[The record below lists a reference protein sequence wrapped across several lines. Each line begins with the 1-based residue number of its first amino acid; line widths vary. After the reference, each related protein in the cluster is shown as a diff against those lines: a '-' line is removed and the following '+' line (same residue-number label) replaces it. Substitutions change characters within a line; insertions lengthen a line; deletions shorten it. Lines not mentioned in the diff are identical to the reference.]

1 MAQVEKEI
9 FFAEAEGSHAAA
21 FIDFMNQVAKE
32 TDFLVM
38 DETGFQFTTE
48 QMASIFEQSFGSSN
62 QLHLLALYGEEVIGA
77 VTVRASKQY
86 RISHIGNVFIALRKD
101 YWGHGI
107 GRILLEE
114 VIEWAKSYD
123 IIKRLELTVQVRND
137 RAVALYQKM
146 GFDIEGTQKWGAR
159 TDEGEWLDL
168 YYMGKL
174 IDDNEYW

>member
-1 MAQVEKEI
+1 MGQIEKEI
-9 FFAEAEGSHAAA
+9 FFEQADSTHAAA
-21 FIDFMNQVAKE
+21 FIDFMNQVAIE

-38 DETGFQFTTE
+38 DETGFQFTPDE
-48 QMASIFEQSFGSSN
+48 LAVIFENSLSSPN
-62 QLHLLALYGEEVIGA
+62 QLHLLALCGEEVIGA

-114 VIEWAKSYD
+114 VIEWAKSYG
-123 IIKRLELTVQVRND
+123 IIKRLELTVQARNE
-137 RAVALYQKM
+137 RAVALYQKV
-146 GFDIEGTQKWGAR
+146 GFEIEGTQKWGAR

-174 IDDNEYW
+174 IDDK